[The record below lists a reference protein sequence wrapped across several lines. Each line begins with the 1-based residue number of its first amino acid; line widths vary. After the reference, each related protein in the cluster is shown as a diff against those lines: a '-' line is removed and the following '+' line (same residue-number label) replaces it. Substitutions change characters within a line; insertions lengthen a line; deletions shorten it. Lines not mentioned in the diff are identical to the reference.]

1 MPCHSNSLCR
11 KTYWPSKDGSSMCL
25 VSRVSPSYISNP
37 PNLPQHFYSPIPKQ
51 GACQHILHGDP
62 PKAYNNPVAGPHSQI
77 SSRFVCICDKF
88 PGWCWSWKPHREPL
102 TSKIRSHVQ
111 CQTREAT
118 SSKTTASYLKGEP
131 NELRWLDS
139 SVNAGAGMAEPH
151 PFLVEWWALLCDF
164 SLLGF
169 WLSDLKS
176 YLI

>member
-1 MPCHSNSLCR
+1 
-11 KTYWPSKDGSSMCL
+11 MCL

-51 GACQHILHGDP
+51 GACQHILHEDP

-102 TSKIRSHVQ
+102 TSKIRNHVQ

-139 SVNAGAGMAEPH
+139 SVNAGAVMAEPH